1 MIHVLDD
8 LPPNVLGFEVSGKV
22 TEDDY
27 ESTII
32 PQIEEK
38 QRQFDKVRMLYIT
51 AEDFDGYSAGA
62 LLQDTKV
69 AFKRP
74 GSWEKIAF
82 VSDEEWLRR
91 AVRFL
96 SWMVPGEVNVY
107 SLADRER
114 ARDWVT
120 S

>member
-1 MIHVLDD
+1 MIQLLEG
-8 LPPNVLGFEVSGKV
+8 LPPNVVGIELSGKV
-22 TEDDY
+22 TEVDY
-27 ESTII
+27 ESTIL

-51 AEDFDGYSAGA
+51 AKDFDGFSAGA
-62 LLQDTKV
+62 IWQDTKV

-74 GSWEKIAF
+74 GSWEKIAI
-82 VSDEEWLRR
+82 VSDEEWLKR
-91 AVRFL
+91 AVRLF

-114 ARDWVT
+114 ARDWVVA
-120 S
+120 